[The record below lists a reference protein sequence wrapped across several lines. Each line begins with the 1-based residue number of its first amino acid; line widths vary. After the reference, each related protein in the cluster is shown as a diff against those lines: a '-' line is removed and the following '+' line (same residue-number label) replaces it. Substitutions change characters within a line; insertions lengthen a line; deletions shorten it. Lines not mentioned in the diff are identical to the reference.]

1 MDSELKLNHSFK
13 QQGGAFMDPWPNFSL
28 QNKRPLNK
36 MIDLNSP
43 SSENDLDPL

>member
-1 MDSELKLNHSFK
+1 MGSELKLNHSFK
-13 QQGGAFMDPWPNFSL
+13 QQGGAFMVQIFL
-28 QNKRPLNK
+28 CRIRPLNK